1 MDNFTIL
8 DLFLAT
14 LGYFHKKMTFSS
26 PVIYLSPNKP
36 VITAKSHRAAE
47 LKLVTV
53 PLTVDGN
60 SWIVTFVLSE
70 G

>member
-1 MDNFTIL
+1 MER
-8 DLFLAT
+8 
-14 LGYFHKKMTFSS
+14 TFSS
-26 PVIYLSPNKP
+26 PTIYLSPNEA
-36 VITAKSHRAAE
+36 VIAAEGNRAAE

-60 SWIVTFVLSE
+60 SRIMTFVLSE